1 MDQNAGSGHLT
12 RMDLSLFTTLGP
24 TVLVLSVAIAVVAGV
39 IKGAVGFAMPLILI
53 SGLSSIMEPT
63 LALAALIIP
72 IVVSNLWQVFRTGW
86 RPAKEAVG
94 LVWRYVLIVC
104 LFILITAQFVTAIPE
119 RAFYIILGIPV
130 VAISLIQLLGLRLT
144 IPEGGRS
151 AAEYIAGVISGT
163 LGGIAGTWGPPT
175 VIYLLAIDM
184 PKARQMVVQG
194 VIYGAGSV
202 ALLAAHLRS
211 GLLNGQTAPF
221 SASLLIP
228 ALLGMAVGFRLSDR
242 MDQERFRKVTLVVLV
257 VAGLNLLRKG
267 AGI

>member
-1 MDQNAGSGHLT
+1 MDV
-12 RMDLSLFTTLGP
+12 SLFTTLGP
-24 TVLVLSVAIAVVAGV
+24 VVLLLSVGVALLAGV

-72 IVVSNLWQVFRTGW
+72 IVVSNLWQVFRTGR
-86 RPAKEAVG
+86 RPALEAVR

-104 LFILITAQFVTAIPE
+104 LFILIAAQFVTAIPE

-130 VAISLIQLLGLRLT
+130 VGLSLIQLLGLRLT
-144 IPEGGRS
+144 IPPARRGV
-151 AAEYIAGVISGT
+151 AEYVAGVISGV
-163 LGGIAGTWGPPT
+163 LGGLAGTWGPPT

-184 PKARQMVVQG
+184 AKARQMVVQG
-194 VIYGAGSV
+194 VIYGAGSI
-202 ALLAAHLRS
+202 ALLAAHLQS
-211 GLLNGQTAPF
+211 GLLNAQTAPF
-221 SASLLIP
+221 STSLLLP

-242 MDQERFRKVTLVVLV
+242 MDQERFRRVTLIVLV

-267 AGI
+267 AGF